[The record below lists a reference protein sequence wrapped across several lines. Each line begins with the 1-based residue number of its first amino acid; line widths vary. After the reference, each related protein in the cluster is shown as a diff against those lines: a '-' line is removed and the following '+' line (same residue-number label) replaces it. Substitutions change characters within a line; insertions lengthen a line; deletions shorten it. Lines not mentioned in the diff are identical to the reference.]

1 MDWKCRIAMV
11 TGASSGIG
19 AAVARRLARE
29 GLRVALVARR
39 EDRLRA
45 LAEEIRAQGGQALVV
60 AADLTREE
68 ERQRVLDAVLAA
80 WGPVDVLV
88 NNAGLG
94 WYGYGAEMA
103 WPTAQR
109 IMQVNMDAV
118 VQLTL
123 RCLPG
128 MRARGRGH
136 IINVGSIAGNLP
148 SQGIAIYSATKS
160 FLDNFTTCL
169 HREMRGSGVRV
180 SIVKPG
186 PVTTE
191 FFGVASCAG
200 RRMPAERFGVSPE
213 AVAGR
218 IWSLLKRPA
227 RVAYVPRFYWFAQWV
242 EPLFGWIMD
251 LLGPLLL
258 RRAEAAPTS
267 R

>member
-1 MDWKCRIAMV
+1 MDWTDRTALI

-19 AAVARRLARE
+19 AAAARKLARE
-29 GLRVALVARR
+29 GLRVVLVARR
-39 EDRLRA
+39 EDRLQA
-45 LAEEIRAQGGQALVV
+45 LAEEIRGEGGQALVV

-68 ERQRVLDAVLAA
+68 ERRRVLDTVLTE

-109 IMQVNMDAV
+109 IIQVNVDAV
-118 VQLTL
+118 VQFTL
-123 RCLPG
+123 LCLPG

-160 FLDNFTTCL
+160 FVDSFTTCL
-169 HREMRGSGVRV
+169 HREMRGSGVDISV
-180 SIVKPG
+180 VKPG

-191 FFGVASCAG
+191 FFEVASCAG
-200 RRMPAERFGVSPE
+200 RQMPAERFGVKPE

-218 IWSLLKRPA
+218 IWELLKHPT

-242 EPLFGWIMD
+242 EPFFGWIMD

-258 RRAEAAPTS
+258 RRAGAAHPS
-267 R
+267 G